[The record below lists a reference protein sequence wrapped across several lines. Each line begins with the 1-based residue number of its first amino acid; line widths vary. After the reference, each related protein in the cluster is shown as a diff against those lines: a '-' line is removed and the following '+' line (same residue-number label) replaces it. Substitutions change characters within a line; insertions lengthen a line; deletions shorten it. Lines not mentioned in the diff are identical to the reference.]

1 MQDKKPVDSEV
12 DPFDLPAPQWVTK
25 MFYLSRL
32 GLGLFLALSLALS
45 LLLSGCGARAS
56 GFWSPALSLLNAEQ
70 ISTMIADNSSFSLTN
85 IPDDWVEQVQAHPEG
100 NFYLI
105 DFNSDRLCGRLGC
118 LYAGYLFDEKEQKL
132 SSVLNIYFRPELPP
146 GVPLFQVDRSRE
158 VEPPC
163 LKVHQFQN
171 FKKLVLHTFCFNGTE
186 YVKESTIAQPN
197 PPNPP
202 YAN

>member
-1 MQDKKPVDSEV
+1 MPKADF
-12 DPFDLPAPQWVTK
+12 DPFDRPAPQWATK

-56 GFWSPALSLLNAEQ
+56 EFWSPALSMLNAEQ
-70 ISTMIADNSSFSLTN
+70 ISIMLADHSTFSLTN
-85 IPDDWVEQVQAHPEG
+85 IPNGWVEKVKAHQEG

-118 LYAGYLFDEKEQKL
+118 LYVGYLFDEEDQQL
-132 SSVLNIYFRPELPP
+132 SSVLNVYFRPELPR
-146 GVPLFQVDRSRE
+146 GVPLFEIDLSRE

-163 LKVHQFQN
+163 LKVHQLQN

-186 YVKESTIAQPN
+186 YVKESTIAKPIPQH
-197 PPNPP
+197 
-202 YAN
+202 AN

>member
-1 MQDKKPVDSEV
+1 MTKEDKPVDAEF
-12 DPFDLPAPQWVTK
+12 DPLSLPAPQWATK
-25 MFYLSRL
+25 FAYFSRQ

-56 GFWSPALSLLNAEQ
+56 EFWTPALGVLNAEQ
-70 ISTMIADNSSFSLTN
+70 ISTMIADYSSFSLTN
-85 IPDDWVEQVQAHPEG
+85 IPDGWVDKVKAHQEG

-118 LYAGYLFDEKEQKL
+118 LYVGYLFNEEDQKL
-132 SSVLNIYFRPELPP
+132 SSVLNIYFRPELLR
-146 GVPLFQVDRSRE
+146 GVPLFEIDWSRD

-186 YVKESTIAQPN
+186 YVKESTIAISQKN
-197 PPNPP
+197 
-202 YAN
+202 AN